1 MLSESTDLLLSGRC
15 ENIARIQRSR
25 GRIALTDAERD
36 DLASLYDESVV
47 NQFSED
53 VEIVR
58 LLTRSFSRSESIPEY
73 YRYTSLHVYD
83 WFLAHY
89 RDDPVCASIIA
100 MRATLVDLVAHERTE
115 ADRHDTA
122 PGYIEDRLARLER
135 LLDQIDTMVLNP
147 AGTVRGRDLA
157 DRVERDAALRWQLFI
172 LIQCTGFPQSN
183 DYNEHVFL
191 RSVHACE
198 LVFYLVRWIACRTT
212 LAVNARESDA
222 AFWLDQ
228 LAACAALL
236 NGIFHVLK
244 TLSPQQFMSF
254 REATGAASA
263 VQSMNFHLME
273 IAVYG
278 YDPRKAEIFDKFSH
292 LRELNHPPFCH
303 HWSLREAVLGASDQ
317 KLTAAF
323 AAVERI
329 LLTWRGRHY
338 GFGRLYLPN
347 DIKGSGGTEGAGYL
361 KRFVDKNDFP
371 PGEQG
376 RMNARLFYFGIR

>member
-1 MLSESTDLLLSGRC
+1 MINKPTDLLLSDRC
-15 ENIARIQRSR
+15 ENIARMQRSR

-36 DLASLYDESVV
+36 DLASLYDESVA

-89 RDDPVCASIIA
+89 RDDPVCASVIA
-100 MRATLVDLVAHERTE
+100 MRATLVNLVARERTE
-115 ADRHDTA
+115 TNRHDTA
-122 PGYIEDRLARLER
+122 PGHIEERLARLGR

-157 DRVERDAALRWQLFI
+157 DRAERDAALRWQLF
-172 LIQCTGFPQSN
+172 LLVQCTGFPQSN
-183 DYNEHVFL
+183 DHNEHVFL

-222 AFWLDQ
+222 AFWLAQ
-228 LAACAALL
+228 LATCAALL

-263 VQSMNFHLME
+263 VQSVNFHLME

-278 YDPRKAEIFDKFSH
+278 YDPRKAEVFDRFSH
-292 LRELNHPPFCH
+292 LQELNDPPFRH
-303 HWSLREAVLGASDQ
+303 HRSLREAVLGASDP
-317 KLTAAF
+317 KLIAAF
-323 AAVERI
+323 AKAERI

-338 GFGRLYLPN
+338 GFGRLYLSN

-361 KRFVDKNDFP
+361 KRFVDKNDFL
-371 PGEQG
+371 PGDQG
-376 RMNARLFYFGIR
+376 QMNARLFHFGIR

>member
-1 MLSESTDLLLSGRC
+1 MLSKSTDLLLSGRG
-15 ENIARIQRSR
+15 ENVARIQRSR

-36 DLASLYDESVV
+36 DLASLYDESVA

-53 VEIVR
+53 AEIVR
-58 LLTRSFSRSESIPEY
+58 LLTRPFSRRESIPEY

-89 RDDPVCASIIA
+89 RDDPVCASVIA

-115 ADRHDTA
+115 ANRHDTA
-122 PGYIEDRLARLER
+122 PGHIEERLARLER

-147 AGTVRGRDLA
+147 AGTVRGGDLA
-157 DRVERDAALRWQLFI
+157 DRAERDAALRWKLFL
-172 LIQCTGFPQSN
+172 LIQCTGFPQS
-183 DYNEHVFL
+183 DDHNEHVFL

-212 LAVNARESDA
+212 LAVNTRESDA

-228 LAACAALL
+228 LATCADLL
-236 NGIFHVLK
+236 NEIFHVLK

-263 VQSMNFHLME
+263 VQSINFHLME
-273 IAVYG
+273 VAVYG
-278 YDPRKAEIFDKFSH
+278 YDPRKAEVFDKFSH
-292 LRELNHPPFCH
+292 LRELNNPPFRH
-303 HWSLREAVLGASDQ
+303 HRSLREAVLGVSDPR
-317 KLTAAF
+317 LTAAF
-323 AAVERI
+323 TKVERI

-338 GFGRLYLPN
+338 GFGRLYLPS

-361 KRFVDKNDFP
+361 KRFVDKNYFLPD
-371 PGEQG
+371 EQG
-376 RMNARLFYFGIR
+376 EMDARLFHFGIR